1 MKKLSVWLLTLAL
14 LLLLAGCGK
23 SEAVKSAEGLINAIG
38 EVTLDSNSAIL
49 KAENAVAA
57 LSEED
62 MADLEGAETL
72 QAARDSYD
80 ALVIIDLIDNMGEV
94 TLSSEDTLQAI
105 RERYD
110 AASPEAQA
118 AVTNYAVLQEAER
131 QYQTLADAAAEAL
144 RIAGEDALGRM
155 RLEEDKVRDAVF
167 YYPQH
172 FPKYID
178 DRTYALCYVGQDDTS
193 VWMRIRYDYVGR
205 DWVFWQQLYYQID
218 GETDSRTFNYFD
230 IERDNEGYL
239 VWEYIDYTAQAADL
253 RLFAA
258 IAESDEALIRFQ
270 GDGGKQYD
278 LTVSQA
284 DKDAIRDALALY
296 MYLRSA
302 Q

>member
-155 RLEEDKVRDAVF
+155 RLAEDKVRDAVF

-178 DRTYALCYVGQDDTS
+178 DRNMPFATWGRTTPRSGCGSAMTTWAATGSSGSSCTTRSTARPTAARSTILTLNGTTRATWCGSTS
-193 VWMRIRYDYVGR
+193 TIPPRLRICGCLPPLPSRMRR
-205 DWVFWQQLYYQID
+205 
-218 GETDSRTFNYFD
+218 
-230 IERDNEGYL
+230 
-239 VWEYIDYTAQAADL
+239 
-253 RLFAA
+253 
-258 IAESDEALIRFQ
+258 
-270 GDGGKQYD
+270 
-278 LTVSQA
+278 
-284 DKDAIRDALALY
+284 
-296 MYLRSA
+296 
-302 Q
+302 

>member
-218 GETDSRTFNYFD
+218 GATDSRTFNYFD

>member
-94 TLSSEDTLQAI
+94 TLSSEDTLRAI

-193 VWMRIRYDYVGR
+193 AWMRIRYDYVGR

>member
-155 RLEEDKVRDAVF
+155 RLAEDKVRDAVF

>member
-94 TLSSEDTLQAI
+94 TLSSEDTLRAI